1 MLKSCSPPILSW
13 LEVWTDVL
21 LQDKDIVELNPVP
34 FWLHVW
40 EHRLA
45 GKLIIS
51 RAAGAESI
59 SFSSCFIQP
68 RYHVARINSA
78 FLFHNILLSVTHQA
92 LELPGCC
99 LRCNHWKSLDYT
111 HTSSPFTFF
120 CTLENQ
126 MTAAAIPFQYILTLK
141 SLFSCSVAK
150 IRPQGWKSDIS
161 QTLLLRSGK
170 CAPHNTCSSCTG
182 GL

>member
-13 LEVWTDVL
+13 LEVWTLTFCFRTRTL
-21 LQDKDIVELNPVP
+21 LNSILCRFGFMFGSIV
-34 FWLHVW
+34 F
-40 EHRLA
+40 A

-92 LELPGCC
+92 LELPGFC

-111 HTSSPFTFF
+111 HTNSPFTFF

-126 MTAAAIPFQYILTLK
+126 KTAAAIPFQYILTLK

-150 IRPQGWKSDIS
+150 IRPQGWKSEI
-161 QTLLLRSGK
+161 
-170 CAPHNTCSSCTG
+170 
-182 GL
+182 